1 MMNLLRNVPC
11 AGPTIFTVEL
21 TDIVNRVGTSR
32 ATYNLSL
39 RLVTGKKP
47 PMAQVA
53 EWVCA
58 VCSVPAPA
66 RL

>member
-1 MMNLLRNVPC
+1 MLNQLRNAPC

-21 TDIVNRVGTSR
+21 ADIVNSVRTSR
-32 ATYNLSL
+32 ATDNLSL
-39 RLVTGKKP
+39 HLVTAKKP
-47 PMAQVA
+47 PTAQVA

-58 VCSVPAPA
+58 VCSVPVPA